1 MTNSSLEPNGNG
13 DVMLPLMMLLS
24 FTFVALS
31 KPVLSSSDEVDM
43 RISYPEAGMARIK
56 RNEATVTKLYIYSGK
71 LILQRP
77 LV

>member
-24 FTFVALS
+24 FTFAAPS
-31 KPVLSSSDEVDM
+31 KSVLSSSDEVDM

-56 RNEATVTKLYIYSGK
+56 RNEATAKQLYMYSCK
-71 LILQRP
+71 IILQRDF
-77 LV
+77 